1 MHLEI
6 LGAPNIIFRM
16 SAGAEDVADH
26 VVDGAGGPLQQS
38 VGLSVP
44 PAGDGDGVD
53 EPQST

>member
-16 SAGAEDVADH
+16 SAGAEDLADH

-38 VGLSVP
+38 VGLSVH